1 MKVLVTGGAGFVG
14 SHTVVALIEA
24 GHEPVIADSLVNSQ
38 PTVIDG
44 IEAITGFRPQLH
56 KVDVGDPVQFAPVVE
71 SGMFDSVIHMAAF
84 KAVGESVEKPL
95 RYYDNNVA
103 GTVRM
108 LEVLDKEGVKSI
120 VFSSSATVYGQ
131 PERLPLSEEMPIG
144 IATNPYGWTKIMME
158 QVMTDLALSDPDWSV
173 TLLRYFNPVG
183 AHESGLI
190 GESPIGEPTNLM
202 PYVCQVAAEQ
212 RPFLRVFGLDYETRD
227 GSPIRD
233 YIHVMDLAE
242 GHVRALEV
250 LGKRPGVHTFNLGTG
265 RGTTVLELVETFAN
279 TNQVPVPWKP
289 HPRRAGDVAESWAAV
304 DRAREELGWKTR
316 RDLEA
321 MTRDA
326 WNWQRKQPPSADA
339 H

>member
-14 SHTVVALIEA
+14 SHTVVALIGA
-24 GHEPVIADSLVNSQ
+24 GHEPVIVDTLVNSQ
-38 PTVIDG
+38 LSVLDG
-44 IEAITGFRPQLH
+44 IDTITGFRPQLH
-56 KVDVGDPVQFAPVVE
+56 QVDVGNPDHFVSIVA
-71 SGMFDSVIHMAAF
+71 GGGFDAVIHMAAY

-108 LEVLDKEGVKSI
+108 LSVLDEAGVKSI
-120 VFSSSATVYGQ
+120 VFSSSATVYGE
-131 PERLPLSEEMPIG
+131 PKTLPLREEMPIG
-144 IATNPYGWTKIMME
+144 TATNPYGWTKIMME
-158 QVMTDLALSDPDWSV
+158 QVMSDLAQSDPQWSV

-212 RPFLRVFGLDYETRD
+212 RPFLRVFGLDYDTRD

-250 LGKRPGVHTFNLGTG
+250 FGQSPGVHIFNLGTG
-265 RGTTVLELVETFAN
+265 RGTSVIELIETFADV
-279 TNQVPVPWKP
+279 NQVPVPWKP
-289 HPRRAGDVAESWAAV
+289 HPRRAGDVAETWAAV
-304 DRAREELGWKTR
+304 GRAKSELGWETH
-316 RDLEA
+316 RDLAA

-326 WNWQRKQPPSADA
+326 WNWQRRQPPSADT